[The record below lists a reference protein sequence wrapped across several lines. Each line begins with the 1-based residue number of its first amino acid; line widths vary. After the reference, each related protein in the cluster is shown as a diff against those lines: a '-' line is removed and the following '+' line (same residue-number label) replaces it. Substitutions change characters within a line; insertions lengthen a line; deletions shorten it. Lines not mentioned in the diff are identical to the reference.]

1 MGQAFFSFLNV
12 GLARKGSHPRRRQT
26 GLCLL
31 TLFLGVSGVI
41 RLGNGVGLAYAE
53 TSKPPSPVAGAAP
66 TGAGTAEPVASGTWA
81 TGATCPADAG
91 ALAMLQ
97 SLKEREGR
105 LAEQEANAAEKE
117 QSLTLARV
125 AVDQK
130 IADLRTA
137 EAKLASTIAMADQA
151 ADKDVSQLVTVYE
164 SMKPKDAARLFGE
177 MDPNFAAGF
186 LAKMRPEAAAAIL
199 SGLDPQKA
207 YLISVT
213 FAGRN
218 AEAPKS

>member
-1 MGQAFFSFLNV
+1 MGQGLFSLPGV
-12 GLARKGSHPRRRQT
+12 GLARQASSPRRRQT

-31 TLFLGVSGVI
+31 TLFLGVSGMI
-41 RLGNGVGLAYAE
+41 RLGNGIGLAYAE
-53 TSKPPSPVAGAAP
+53 TAKVQGPVAAAAP
-66 TGAGTAEPVASGTWA
+66 MGADTAGSVANGTSAA
-81 TGATCPADAG
+81 GATCPADAG

-97 SLKEREGR
+97 SLKSREER

-117 QSLTLARV
+117 QTLTLARA

-130 IADLRTA
+130 IAELRAA

-164 SMKPKDAARLFGE
+164 SMKPKEAARLFSE
-177 MDPNFAAGF
+177 MDPKFAAGF
-186 LAKMRPEAAAAIL
+186 LAKMRPEVAAAIL

>member
-125 AVDQK
+125 AVEYTG
-130 IADLRTA
+130 ADAVRHFFDL
-137 EAKLASTIAMADQA
+137 
-151 ADKDVSQLVTVYE
+151 VS
-164 SMKPKDAARLFGE
+164 
-177 MDPNFAAGF
+177 FAANAPAGPPVSAPLRGAVEQVRCPCE
-186 LAKMRPEAAAAIL
+186 LAE
-199 SGLDPQKA
+199 
-207 YLISVT
+207 
-213 FAGRN
+213 
-218 AEAPKS
+218 